1 MTRIHS
7 FAVLGATA
15 LAAASLAAQPALAG
29 GMKADKQQHSEAV
42 RPQALTAQNFVMYA
56 GNADLFEIEAAKLA
70 VERAKDPEVKQFAEH
85 MVHQHTMSSSKIT
98 AAAQQAGL
106 TPSTPVLTPHMR
118 GKLTELQ
125 AASDTAFDERYMVAQ
140 VEAHERALRLHGAY
154 ARSGDNANLRTASS
168 ETAATVSQHL
178 AEARRISAAIVA
190 DRPGGA

>member
-7 FAVLGATA
+7 FALLGATA
-15 LAAASLAAQPALAG
+15 LAAASLAQPALAG
-29 GMKADKQQHSEAV
+29 GMKADRPQQSEAV
-42 RPQALTAQNFVMYA
+42 SPQALTAQTFVMYA

-85 MVHQHTMSSSKIT
+85 MVRQHTMSTNKIK

-106 TPSTPVLTPHMR
+106 APPTPMLTPHMR

-154 ARSGDNANLRTASS
+154 ARSGDNSSLRTASS